1 MISEELQRLCGG
13 FRPQGEVT
21 TEETGP
27 FVSVEQ
33 LTGRFGVLYEKL
45 RSLVD
50 YKEQHVIRQSA
61 IRRMLKRQ
69 LYIERKPNS
78 GAALLRELV
87 SSGYLP
93 NNKIP
98 EAKAIDIQ
106 NIIRK
111 WMAFEREG
119 LSISLSLDFASIE
132 IERFLF
138 PEPLKDALLDSF
150 FRSAQKGVVYQ
161 GKDTIDHARITYAA
175 CRRSLF
181 AEDKPNLLYA
191 LASQALPELLSHS
204 LTDPAVATL
213 APRLLSNIRKSEEI
227 AKHALVWK
235 VSSRLKNHALYYAV
249 LLEIF
254 NSYGTGGAEIVL
266 DDDVKLKEYAQS
278 IIEKKQK
285 QQRKLL
291 RISGRRAVI
300 YLLLTKILLGVAL
313 EWPYEQFILEES
325 NYVALGTNALF
336 HPILLLLMVTFVK
349 KENRGVQRVIEGVLA
364 VVHGKDMKQMFI
376 KPPSSSMTFFFVLCF
391 YLFLFVASFGA
402 ILWGLLAL
410 HFNAVS
416 IMLFFV
422 FLTLVS
428 YFGLRIRGS
437 AKRWEPV
444 SEKKGTLGLIWNLF
458 VFPIVSTGRWFSARF
473 STINVF
479 VFLLDFLVEVPFKA
493 FLGIF
498 DASLSFIKEHRVDT
512 Y

>member
-1 MISEELQRLCGG
+1 MISEELKRLCEG
-13 FRPQGEVT
+13 FRPQGGEVQ
-21 TEETGP
+21 EETGP
-27 FVSVEQ
+27 YVTVEQ

-78 GAALLRELV
+78 GSALLKELV

-98 EAKAIDIQ
+98 EAKAIDLQ

-111 WMAFEREG
+111 WMAFEHEG
-119 LSISLSLDFASIE
+119 LSIALSLDFASIE

-150 FRSAQKGVVYQ
+150 VRSAQKAVVYQ
-161 GKDTIDHARITYAA
+161 GKDTVEHSLITYAA

-181 AEDKPNLLYA
+181 SEDRPNLLYA
-191 LASQALPELLSHS
+191 LATQVVPELLSHS

-213 APRLLSNIRKSEEI
+213 APRLLSNIQKSEAV

-266 DDDVKLKEYAQS
+266 DDEAKLKEYAQS

-313 EWPYEQFILEES
+313 EWPYEQFILHET

-336 HPILLLLMVTFVK
+336 HPVLLLLMVTFVK

-364 VVHGKDMKQMFI
+364 VVNGKDMKQIFI
-376 KPPSSSMTFFFVLCF
+376 KPPSSATTFFFVLCF

-410 HFNAVS
+410 GFNAVS
-416 IMLFFV
+416 ILLYLLKRLSCMFYEK
-422 FLTLVS
+422 LV
-428 YFGLRIRGS
+428 YLL
-437 AKRWEPV
+437 ATV
-444 SEKKGTLGLIWNLF
+444 
-458 VFPIVSTGRWFSARF
+458 
-473 STINVF
+473 
-479 VFLLDFLVEVPFKA
+479 LDFLVEVPFKA